1 VRSSYLAVLR
11 LPHARPLLLASLV
24 GRLATATGP
33 LSVVLFVQSET
44 GSLAQAGAAS
54 AAVALASGL
63 LAPVRG
69 RLVDR
74 HGQRRCLPPMALAF
88 AAALTGMVAVAGP
101 GPGAVAATIGLATAA
116 GAAAPPL
123 GASMRVLWLSLVGQ
137 GPKLQTAY
145 SLDAVLDELLF
156 VVGPLLAGALATLY
170 QPAAGVLTTGG
181 LAVAGTLGFVASP
194 VSRAQTGSRTA
205 ATPGQAGWAGAL
217 SRPGMRTLALSL
229 AGVGAAIGI
238 WELSMVG
245 AAREAGSPE
254 SASLLLAT
262 WAAASGVGGLWYGSR
277 TWRRPAGRRYLTLL
291 ALLVLACAPMAAGG
305 SSPLALGV
313 VIALVGLVLS
323 PLESSAYV
331 LAAELAPPGT
341 LTESGT
347 WLTTAINVT
356 GAIGLSVAG
365 VLVDRVGVPATLG
378 IACACTATGLVV
390 ALAGRDHLGAAP
402 YRGRHE
408 VGHAATRQLR
418 RERRM
423 L

>member
-1 VRSSYLAVLR
+1 MRSSYVAILR
-11 LPHARPLLLASLV
+11 RPHARPLLAASLL
-24 GRLATATGP
+24 GRLSNATGP

-54 AAVALASGL
+54 AAIALTSGL

-74 HGQRRCLPPMALAF
+74 LGQRRCLPPMAAVF
-88 AAALTGMVAVAGP
+88 AAALAGVVAVAGP
-101 GPGAVAATIGLATAA
+101 GPAAVAATVGLAATA

-123 GASMRVLWLSLVGQ
+123 GASMRVLWISLVGQ
-137 GPKLQTAY
+137 GPRLQTAY
-145 SLDAVLDELLF
+145 ALDAVLDELLF
-156 VVGPLLAGALATLY
+156 VLGPLLAGGLATLF
-170 QPAAGVLTTGG
+170 QPAAGVLATAG

-194 VSRAQTGSRTA
+194 VSRAQTGSQEARR
-205 ATPGQAGWAGAL
+205 GRAGWAGAL
-217 SRPGMRTLALSL
+217 GGPGLRTLTLSL

-238 WELSMVG
+238 WEIGLVG

-254 SASLLLAT
+254 AASFSLAA
-262 WAAASGVGGLWYGSR
+262 WAAASAVGGLWYGSR
-277 TWRRPAGRRYLTLL
+277 TWRRPPGQRYLALL
-291 ALLVLACAPMAAGG
+291 ALLVLACAPMAAT
-305 SSPLALGV
+305 SSLLALGATV
-313 VIALVGLVLS
+313 ALVGLVLA

-347 WLTTAINVT
+347 WMTTAINVT
-356 GAIGLSVAG
+356 GAAGLAVAG
-365 VLVDRVGVPATLG
+365 ALVDRVGVPATLAV
-378 IACACTATGLVV
+378 ACACTAAGLVV
-390 ALAGRDHLGAAP
+390 ALAGRERLGAAP

>member
-1 VRSSYLAVLR
+1 VRSSYVAILR
-11 LPHARPLLLASLV
+11 RPHARPLLAASLL
-24 GRLATATGP
+24 GRLSNATGP

-54 AAVALASGL
+54 AAIALTSGL

-74 HGQRRCLPPMALAF
+74 LGQRRCLPPMAAVF
-88 AAALTGMVAVAGP
+88 AAALAGMVAVAGP
-101 GPGAVAATIGLATAA
+101 GPAAVAATVGLAATA

-123 GASMRVLWLSLVGQ
+123 GASMRVLWISLVGQ
-137 GPKLQTAY
+137 GPRLQTAY
-145 SLDAVLDELLF
+145 ALDAVLDELLF
-156 VVGPLLAGALATLY
+156 VLGPLLAGGLATLY
-170 QPAAGVLTTGG
+170 QPAAGVLATAG
-181 LAVAGTLGFVASP
+181 LALAGTLGFVASP
-194 VSRAQTGSRTA
+194 VSRAQTGSQEARR
-205 ATPGQAGWAGAL
+205 GRAGWAGAL
-217 SRPGMRTLALSL
+217 GGPGLRTLALSL

-238 WELSMVG
+238 WEIGLVG

-254 SASLLLAT
+254 AASFSLAA
-262 WAAASGVGGLWYGSR
+262 WAAASAVGGLWYGSR
-277 TWRRPAGRRYLTLL
+277 TWRRPPGRRYLALL
-291 ALLVLACAPMAAGG
+291 TLLVLACAPMAAT
-305 SSPLALGV
+305 SSLLALGATV
-313 VIALVGLVLS
+313 ALVGLVLA

-347 WLTTAINVT
+347 WMTTAINVT
-356 GAIGLSVAG
+356 GAAGLAIAG
-365 VLVDRVGVPATLG
+365 ALVDRAGVPATLAVAG
-378 IACACTATGLVV
+378 ACAAAGLAV
-390 ALAGRDHLGAAP
+390 ALAGRERLGAAP

>member
-1 VRSSYLAVLR
+1 VRSSYLAILR
-11 LPHARPLLLASLV
+11 LPHARPVLLASLV
-24 GRLATATGP
+24 GRLPTATGP

-44 GSLAQAGAAS
+44 GSLARAGGTS

-74 HGQRRCLPPMALAF
+74 YGQRRCLPPMALVF

-101 GPGAVAATIGLATAA
+101 GPAAITAMVGLAAAA

-137 GPKLQTAY
+137 GPRLQTAY
-145 SLDAVLDELLF
+145 ALDAVLDEVLF

-170 QPAAGVLTTGG
+170 QPAAGVLATAG

-194 VSRAQTGSRTA
+194 VSRAQAGSRA
-205 ATPGQAGWAGAL
+205 ATTAGRAGWAGAL
-217 SRPGMRTLALSL
+217 AGPGMRTLALSL

-238 WELSMVG
+238 WEIGLVG

-254 SASLLLAT
+254 AASLLLAA
-262 WAAASGVGGLWYGSR
+262 WAAASGLGGLWYGSR
-277 TWRRPAGRRYLTLL
+277 TWRRSPGQRYLALL
-291 ALLVLACAPMAAGG
+291 ALLVLAGAPMAGAA
-305 SSPLALGV
+305 SPLALAAV
-313 VIALVGLVLS
+313 VALVGLVLA

-356 GAIGLSVAG
+356 SAAGLSVAG
-365 VLVDRVGVPATLG
+365 ILVDQAGVPATLAL
-378 IACACTATGLVV
+378 ACACTAAGLLV
-390 ALAGRDHLGAAP
+390 ALAGRDRLGAAP